1 MDSTNISTISSDVIP
16 INPTTSLRDE
26 NLPCLWGSS
35 SCQSVRGKRCLH
47 VREVLGQQ
55 GGEITIFSEVQQV
68 LLVKSIDFV
77 VGVFLDEIGM
87 NDIWLA
93 LGFAALERLDAVQ

>member
-1 MDSTNISTISSDVIP
+1 
-16 INPTTSLRDE
+16 
-26 NLPCLWGSS
+26 
-35 SCQSVRGKRCLH
+35 
-47 VREVLGQQ
+47 VLGQQ